1 VLANLL
7 ALDKF
12 DYDAPEQIRVE
23 IFPPE
28 FDIAIH
34 LNNVLK
40 DFNLKINGTDQQDLQ
55 RIGEVPIYRA
65 DPIVRRAESLQ
76 QTNDALPPKA
86 WMSLGLM
93 SKLNVDVGSTV
104 KVQQGEVV
112 IQLQADCD
120 DKLPNNCVRIACAHP
135 DTQLLGDLFGAIN
148 VEKVEW

>member
-1 VLANLL
+1 M
-7 ALDKF
+7 
-12 DYDAPEQIRVE
+12 
-23 IFPPE
+23 
-28 FDIAIH
+28 
-34 LNNVLK
+34 
-40 DFNLKINGTDQQDLQ
+40 
-55 RIGEVPIYRA
+55 PIYRA

-148 VEKVEW
+148 VEKV